1 MTERMVPVL
10 VSVPL
15 SHILTFWR
23 PGSGDWSWFEEYT
36 NLIGAPVTEA
46 VRARV
51 NAEGFGFHDHL
62 APVLL
67 GSDHRVWDGH
77 HRIVLA
83 IQQAVPSLMV
93 EFAGDDLRH
102 LSTIRDV
109 TPPPTTPEAPDA

>member
-1 MTERMVPVL
+1 MAEANAPVL
-10 VSVPL
+10 VSMPL

-23 PGSGDWSWFEEYT
+23 PGSGDWPWFEEYT
-36 NLIGAPVTEA
+36 NLIGAPVTDA

-51 NAEGFGFHDHL
+51 NAEGFGFHDHI

-93 EFAGDDLRH
+93 EFAGDDLRP
-102 LSTIRDV
+102 RQ
-109 TPPPTTPEAPDA
+109 TPPPATPVEGD